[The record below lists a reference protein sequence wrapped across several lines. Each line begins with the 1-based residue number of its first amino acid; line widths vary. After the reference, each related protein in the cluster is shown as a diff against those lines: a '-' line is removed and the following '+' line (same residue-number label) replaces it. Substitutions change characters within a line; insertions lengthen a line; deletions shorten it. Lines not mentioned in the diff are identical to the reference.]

1 MDWLVSSG
9 RPSGA
14 THFVVMARKAS
25 LSGFFPTADNM
36 LPPTD
41 ITLKIL
47 DGADRG
53 RVFTGLH
60 PPVTIGREEGN
71 SIQLNDDRVSRFHV
85 KIQEDHDQLVLTDL
99 ASTNGTKVNGEDIS
113 LRILRFGDQINVG
126 RSVLL
131 FGNEEQIGRRLR
143 ELRANQSATL
153 DPEQS
158 GRDSSSFFLNLPG
171 HQIAEA
177 SDVLAAKQAPE
188 LPERLSPGQAAQLAE
203 VLEHL
208 HAKIR
213 HLAHSA
219 RVEDDAGRVDVSL
232 ARWQAVADLQFQLA
246 EYLRKIGDPT

>member
-1 MDWLVSSG
+1 
-9 RPSGA
+9 
-14 THFVVMARKAS
+14 
-25 LSGFFPTADNM
+25 M
-36 LPPTD
+36 LPSND

-131 FGNEEQIGRRLR
+131 FGNEEQISRRLR
-143 ELRANQSATL
+143 ELRSSQSATL
-153 DPEQS
+153 DPEQA

-171 HQIAEA
+171 QQVGAMA
-177 SDVLAAKQAPE
+177 DATVAGGQSPE

-213 HLAHSA
+213 HLSQSA
-219 RVEDDAGRVDVSL
+219 NIEDDSGRVDVSL
-232 ARWQAVADLQFQLA
+232 ARWQAVLDLQFQLA
-246 EYLRKIGDPT
+246 EYLRRIGDPQ